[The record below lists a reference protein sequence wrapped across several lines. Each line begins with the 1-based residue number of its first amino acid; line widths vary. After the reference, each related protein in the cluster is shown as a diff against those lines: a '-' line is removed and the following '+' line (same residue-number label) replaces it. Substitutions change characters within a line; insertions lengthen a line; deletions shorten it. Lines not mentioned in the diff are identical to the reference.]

1 MRGTRRTVVWAALIS
16 ILLGSGVPAT
26 REHRS
31 GATIDDVV
39 ALARTDAPGGIDD
52 VVVWH
57 GAAAGWLRAKTP
69 ARAVQGTPPVRR
81 TPASTAGTRLA
92 IARPAIGVSHPLP
105 LYDLHRVY
113 RV

>member
-1 MRGTRRTVVWAALIS
+1 MVWAALIS
-16 ILLGSGVPAT
+16 ILLGSAVPAT

-39 ALARTDAPGGIDD
+39 ALARTDAPSGIDD
-52 VVVWH
+52 LVVRL
-57 GAAAGWLRAKTP
+57 GAAAGWLRAKAP
-69 ARAVQGTPPVRR
+69 ARAVQGTAPGPRA
-81 TPASTAGTRLA
+81 PASTAGTRLA